1 MIVALVA
8 HAETTDAFWDGF
20 QTTKMGERE
29 AWNSD
34 SAYSHSTDLLAEVA
48 GRVCYDSFNLPNEK
62 TATNKGYLANIQKQM
77 HFSVLE
83 HSSFAFR
90 LGSSSFGFI
99 GEFPLSRLQD
109 SHSLTLRSQITG
121 CKPAPLWM
129 EMQSGAGLQP
139 AN

>member
-8 HAETTDAFWDGF
+8 HTETTDAFWDGF

-90 LGSSSFGFI
+90 IEGVSRALLAELTRHRLLSF
-99 GEFPLSRLQD
+99 SV
-109 SHSLTLRSQITG
+109 RSQRY
-121 CKPAPLWM
+121 CD
-129 EMQSGAGLQP
+129 ESDSGWVVPDVLARN
-139 AN
+139 A